1 MEREDRDMSKKKIIL
16 IILIGIVLLALTGTG
31 LFLFLNSQ
39 DKAPEKSDTKAEK
52 VTSELEDFEEKEK
65 VIYDGDVID
74 QSETYTANKQAAMK
88 EEVQAAL
95 NKYYGLM
102 YQFGPDTK
110 DYTEDLKSLW
120 VHGDY
125 GSDTNLLGNVY
136 KEFSGVNMTSEFHD
150 YYIAVMKIRENT
162 ILPEVKVHG
171 AVKAHFGCD
180 KLKEG
185 DYFVLSHLSLI
196 KEDGEWRVVEETMD
210 CVVKPDTCVF
220 EKANEYDG
228 SVNVRCDILMKW
240 DFADVEGFLTDYT
253 YGKNIEFS
261 KYNKP
266 GMYILDE
273 EKN

>member
-1 MEREDRDMSKKKIIL
+1 M
-16 IILIGIVLLALTGTG
+16 
-31 LFLFLNSQ
+31 
-39 DKAPEKSDTKAEK
+39 
-52 VTSELEDFEEKEK
+52 
-65 VIYDGDVID
+65 
-74 QSETYTANKQAAMK
+74 
-88 EEVQAAL
+88 QAAL

-102 YQFGPDTK
+102 YEFGPDTK
-110 DYTEDLKSLW
+110 DYTENLQSLW

-125 GSDTNLLGNVY
+125 GSDTSLLGNIH
-136 KEFSGVNMTSEFHD
+136 KEFSGVNMTSEFQD

-171 AVKAHFGCD
+171 AVKAHFSCD

-196 KEDGEWRVVEETMD
+196 KENGEWRVVEETMD

-253 YGKNIEFS
+253 YGKNIDFS

-273 EKN
+273 EKK